1 MLPKQKVKIRWSA
14 DFAYAIG
21 LLVTDGNLSKDN
33 RHISFTSKDYELI
46 ENLQIGLGINEN
58 VGKKARG
65 GEKEKKYFVLE
76 FSDVIFYRFLLS
88 IGLMPAKSKILGEIA
103 VPRLYMRDFLRGHFD
118 GDGSFFSYFDPRW
131 RSSFMFYT
139 SFLSASKDHILW
151 LQAQIQIL
159 CGVIGHITKS
169 KTKNSVYQ
177 LKYAKTESKI
187 LIRALYYKDNLMC
200 LTRKQKK
207 VINALQF
214 EKNLYARVL

>member
-103 VPRLYMRDFLRGHFD
+103 VPRLYMMDFLRGHFD

-131 RSSFMFYT
+131 RSSFMF
-139 SFLSASKDHILW
+139 
-151 LQAQIQIL
+151 
-159 CGVIGHITKS
+159 
-169 KTKNSVYQ
+169 
-177 LKYAKTESKI
+177 
-187 LIRALYYKDNLMC
+187 
-200 LTRKQKK
+200 
-207 VINALQF
+207 
-214 EKNLYARVL
+214 